1 MKKWVSGTLA
11 GSAVGAMVLVS
22 LAVIPTASAAT
33 VTVAP
38 SDDSYVRYDAYLG
51 NYGGDPRWSTEGRG
65 NIWRN
70 AMIKFDV
77 DVPSG
82 EVVTSAKVRAY
93 SESTLL
99 ATEFVDIYEMSN
111 NWEEETVTWTNAPA
125 RGTWL
130 GKQGGFATDTWVEWD
145 VTDSIADGLNSFK
158 FETNAQRW
166 TGFKSKEHHTPALRP
181 HLVIT
186 TEPGTPPPPSGD
198 GTTAAAAHNWGNVVT
213 GDEFNYTGAPDSAKW
228 SVYDSAGHAGNGI
241 RSPQQASVNGTHLNI
256 DGTADGTTAGLSAK
270 FANQKY
276 GRWEARMKAS
286 GDEEYH
292 MVGILWPDSQNW
304 PCDGEIDYA
313 ETTGSFSEVHFFNHY
328 SCSNLQ
334 TQGSKTIDVTQFH
347 NYAVDWSP
355 SGIVGYIDGV
365 EWFRDEVA
373 SHQPPGSM
381 HQTLQLDWFPDA
393 TANGTANMQ
402 VDWVR
407 VYEAAG
413 GTTPPPPSGND
424 FNLITVGD
432 MNPSG
437 HTDPNGNSGKNGNSI
452 KAALDSG
459 AYESFIGLGDFQY
472 SIGHCGL
479 SGTNPSNDHYSKYH
493 VNWGAFKDKTYWTA
507 APNHDYEPGR
517 NEDLDNY
524 MDGGCVNGV
533 KSATST
539 DPTRRGPNPA
549 GTFQRNENWYSFDKG
564 NWHILVAPSA
574 LWRYNPTKANAI
586 TSEMDANLA
595 AAKAA
600 GKHLAVV
607 YHEPY
612 FTSKTSSHDRAWD
625 HKPWIDMFWKNRVRV
640 LLSGS
645 QHNYERSC
653 PVNNNDQC
661 VADGMQQFQV
671 STGGISLR
679 GFSDSPSYIAKRF
692 SDTWGH
698 LRMTLKADGSYNWQF
713 VPTSGG
719 MQTDGGSRSAP

>member
-1 MKKWVSGTLA
+1 
-11 GSAVGAMVLVS
+11 MVLVS